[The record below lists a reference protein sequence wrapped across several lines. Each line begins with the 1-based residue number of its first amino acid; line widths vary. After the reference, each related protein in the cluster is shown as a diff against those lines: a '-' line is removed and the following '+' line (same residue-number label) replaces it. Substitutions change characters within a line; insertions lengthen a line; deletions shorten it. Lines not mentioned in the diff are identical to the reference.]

1 MRYGELKQK
10 QKEIKQAILILSPG
24 ELSLIIVACE
34 EYSKNH
40 PQLKKIKE
48 TLKELE
54 DVAVF

>member
-10 QKEIKQAILILSPG
+10 QKELKQVILILSPD

-40 PQLKKIKE
+40 PKLKKIKE

-54 DVAVF
+54 DTAVF